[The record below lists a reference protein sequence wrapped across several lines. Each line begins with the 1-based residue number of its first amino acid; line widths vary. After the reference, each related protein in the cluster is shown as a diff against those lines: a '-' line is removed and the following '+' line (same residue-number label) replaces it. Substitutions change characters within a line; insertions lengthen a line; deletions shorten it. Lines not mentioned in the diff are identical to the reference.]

1 MSNLSSMSDQELSS
15 LLDQY
20 EIKHGPVVGTTR
32 KLYEKKILEAMSK
45 EEKQGKVKKPSSDK
59 TYYREE
65 ETETFIP
72 HPAHYTPPFR
82 YEAFSDGASR
92 YSDPQTKYSS
102 VTDTKTSPLSESLWK
117 RGDFGDAA
125 SRYSDP
131 QTKYSS
137 VTDTKTSP
145 LSESLWKRGDFGD
158 AASRYSDPQT
168 KYSSVT
174 DTKTSPLSESLWK
187 RGDFG
192 DAASRYSDPQT
203 KYSSVTDTKTSPLSE
218 SLWKRGDFGDASRQ
232 IYSTEATY
240 RNVSH
245 SNPPLLTS
253 STASASRAVPAS
265 SAQEKAPEGTRSVPL
280 WFQFLVFLMFA
291 LFLYYVFISMETPP
305 KNPFEKI
312 N

>member
-192 DAASRYSDPQT
+192 DA
-203 KYSSVTDTKTSPLSE
+203 
-218 SLWKRGDFGDASRQ
+218 SRQ

>member
-1 MSNLSSMSDQELSS
+1 MSNLSSMSDQELTS

-32 KLYEKKILEAMSK
+32 KLYEKKILEAMRK

-72 HPAHYTPPFR
+72 HPAHYTPPV
-82 YEAFSDGASR
+82 SLSHSSTVASR
-92 YSDPQTKYSS
+92 YSDPQTRYSS

-117 RGDFGDAA
+117 REDFGDSA

-131 QTKYSS
+131 QTRYSS

-145 LSESLWKRGDFGD
+145 LSESLWKREDFGD
-158 AASRYSDPQT
+158 SANRYSDPQTKYSAVTDTKTSPWKREGFGNAASRYSDPQT
-168 KYSSVT
+168 RYSSVT
-174 DTKTSPLSESLWK
+174 DTKMSPLSGSLWK
-187 RGDFG
+187 R
-192 DAASRYSDPQT
+192 
-203 KYSSVTDTKTSPLSE
+203 E
-218 SLWKRGDFGDASRQ
+218 DFGDASRQ
-232 IYSTEATY
+232 IYSTEAMY

-245 SNPPLLTS
+245 SNPSPLTS

-265 SAQEKAPEGTRSVPL
+265 SAQEKAPEGTRYIPL

>member
-158 AASRYSDPQT
+158 AANRYSDPQT
-168 KYSSVT
+168 KYSAVT
-174 DTKTSPLSESLWK
+174 DTKTSPWK
-187 RGDFG
+187 REGFG
-192 DAASRYSDPQT
+192 NAASRYSDPQT